1 MKRVKKLIVALSAI
15 VVIAVVFAGFL
26 APMLGGNAPAV
37 MEPFKPGEKP
47 AGEKLDL
54 VMPDASDTEAV
65 KKFAADLYAI
75 ASEKYCTADNV
86 AYQTSYTNTMLNVPV
101 AGYRFNLR
109 NQDRTHYTEYAYIN
123 GDTKNPTIK
132 FLMAVMGAI
141 AGDSTRFAEAR
152 YTDDSM
158 DYIQSI
164 KYVAPDQDH
173 QPTPV
178 FDEAGY
184 PFFDIAWEEGVKGK
198 MVKKDYGYRL
208 TDHDVTAETIS
219 EATVTYNEEEGYY
232 TLKLKLDLVKA
243 TENITL
249 PNLRKNADDPDA
261 YYSKLDQTIEIWDN
275 GYPRFFLAEDTW
287 QGMVASDLVFSTTYY
302 FDEYW
307 TNIDN
312 YQYMSE
318 YCKLMD

>member
-26 APMLGGNAPAV
+26 APMLGDDAPAV

-86 AYQTSYTNTMLNVPV
+86 AYQTTYTNTMLGVPV
-101 AGYRFNLR
+101 SGYRFNLR
-109 NQDRTHYTEYAYIN
+109 NQDKTHYTEYAYIS
-123 GDTKNPTIK
+123 GDTSDPTIK
-132 FLMAVMGAI
+132 LLAGIMGAI

-158 DYIQSI
+158 DYIQSY
-164 KYVAPDQDH
+164 KYVAPDQEQ

-178 FDEAGY
+178 LDEAGY
-184 PFFDIAWEEGVKGK
+184 PSFDIAWEEGVKGK

-208 TDHDVTAETIS
+208 TDHDVLAETIL
-219 EATVTYNEEEGYY
+219 EAEVTYNEEEGYY
-232 TLKLKLDLVKA
+232 TLKLKLDLQKA
-243 TENITL
+243 PEKITL
-249 PNLRKNADDPDA
+249 PNLKASSGMDNAE
-261 YYSKLDQTIEIWDN
+261 YTKLDQTIEIWDN
-275 GYPRFFLAEDTW
+275 GYPRYFLAEDTW
-287 QGMVASDLVFSTTYY
+287 KGMIESELVFSTTYY

>member
-1 MKRVKKLIVALSAI
+1 MKRIKKFIAAFSAML
-15 VVIAVVFAGFL
+15 VIAVVLAAFL
-26 APMLGGNAPAV
+26 APMMAKSTVTLEA
-37 MEPFKPGEKP
+37 FKPGEKP
-47 AGEKLDL
+47 EGEKLDL
-54 VMPDASDTEAV
+54 VMPDANDTEAV
-65 KKFAADLYAI
+65 IKFAADLYAI
-75 ASEKYCTADNV
+75 ASEKYCTAENV

-123 GDTKNPTIK
+123 GDPNNPTIK
-132 FLMAVMGAI
+132 VLMAFMGAF

-158 DYIQSI
+158 DYIQST

-178 FDEAGY
+178 IDEVGY
-184 PFFDIAWEEGVKGK
+184 PSFDIPWGEATTSTMEKH
-198 MVKKDYGYRL
+198 DYGYRL

-249 PNLRKNADDPDA
+249 PNLRKNANDPDA

-287 QGMVASDLVFSTTYY
+287 QGIVASDLVFSTTYY

-318 YCKLMD
+318 YCKLVD